1 MSNILFYFY
10 SSFLIIETDEST
22 SNPNMVDVG
31 CQTDLTWK
39 DMESQAQYLQ
49 SVTAQLADL
58 KEKLL
63 DIQITEQLCWRDV
76 FLMGVADHISR
87 KRLKGRNPVP
97 WMNGQ
102 IINLIKKKET
112 TRQKLK
118 RSPTSEY
125 LRKKFKGMRSK
136 VKCLI

>member
-63 DIQITEQLCWRDV
+63 GIQITEQGFSGNNEKKQIL
-76 FLMGVADHISR
+76 H
-87 KRLKGRNPVP
+87 RL
-97 WMNGQ
+97 
-102 IINLIKKKET
+102 T
-112 TRQKLK
+112 
-118 RSPTSEY
+118 
-125 LRKKFKGMRSK
+125 KFPYFNAC
-136 VKCLI
+136 VQACVTIYQVHFHKCLVKFSAVYSCSDENET